1 MLHLFSQVGFSFSM
15 RRVEEYWFKFEYL
28 NKAEVPEPVSGT
40 QEPAPRRWIAIYDA
54 AASLAAAVTLLVL
67 IFSLVFR
74 PAAVVGN
81 SMLNTFANGDKVAC
95 VHSFNGYEYGD
106 VVIIS
111 NATKYGEPVIKRV
124 IAVGGDSVDIDF
136 YSGTVYVNGEA
147 LTEPYVTAP
156 TVVRYDVTFPL
167 VVPEGRLFVLGDNR
181 NDSIDSRSTE
191 IGLVNENDILGK
203 VVFRFYPINKI
214 GIIN

>member
-1 MLHLFSQVGFSFSM
+1 M

-28 NKAEVPEPVSGT
+28 NEAKEPNPTTEADES
-40 QEPAPRRWIAIYDA
+40 APHRWIAIYDA
-54 AASLAAAVTLLVL
+54 VASLATAVILLVL
-67 IFSLVFR
+67 VFSLVFR

-95 VHSFNGYEYGD
+95 VHSFSGYEYGD

-111 NATKYGEPVIKRV
+111 HATKFGEPVIKRV
-124 IAVGGDSVDIDF
+124 IAVGGDRVDIDF
-136 YSGTVYVNGEA
+136 YSGTVSVNGEE
-147 LTEPYVTAP
+147 LNEPYVASP
-156 TVVRYDVTFPL
+156 TYISYDVAFPL
-167 VVPEGRLFVLGDNR
+167 VVPEGRIFVLGDNR

-191 IGLVNENDILGK
+191 IGLVDENDVLGK
-203 VVFRFYPINKI
+203 VVFRFYPLNKI

>member
-1 MLHLFSQVGFSFSM
+1 M

-28 NKAEVPEPVSGT
+28 NESPAQAAAVET
-40 QEPAPRRWIAIYDA
+40 QTPAQRRWTAIYDA
-54 AASLAAAVTLLVL
+54 VISLATAVILLVL
-67 IFSLVFR
+67 VFSLVFR
-74 PAAVVGN
+74 PATVVGD

-95 VHSFNGYEYGD
+95 VHSFSGYEYGD

-111 NATKYGEPVIKRV
+111 HATKYGESVIKRV
-124 IAVGGDSVDIDF
+124 IAVGGDSVNIDF
-136 YSGTVYVNGEA
+136 HSGTVSVNGME
-147 LTEPYVTAP
+147 LDEPYVTAP
-156 TVVRYDVTFPL
+156 TFESYDVAFPL

-191 IGLVNENDILGK
+191 IGLVDENNVLGK

-214 GIIN
+214 GVINR

>member
-1 MLHLFSQVGFSFSM
+1 MLHLFSQVGYCFLM

-28 NKAEVPEPVSGT
+28 NVAKAPTTVSEI
-40 QEPAPRRWIAIYDA
+40 QEPAPKRWIPLYDA
-54 AASLAAAVTLLVL
+54 VASLATAVTLLVL
-67 IFSLVFR
+67 VFSLVFR

-81 SMLNTFANGDKVAC
+81 SMLNTFANGDKVGC
-95 VHSFNGYEYGD
+95 VHSFGGYEYGD

-111 NATKYGEPVIKRV
+111 HATKYGEPVIKRV
-124 IAVGGDSVDIDF
+124 IAFGGDSVDIDF
-136 YSGTVYVNGEA
+136 YSGTVYVNGEK
-147 LTEPYVTAP
+147 LDEPYVTAP
-156 TVVRYDVTFPL
+156 TYISYDVAFPL

-191 IGLVNENDILGK
+191 IGLVDENDVLGK

-214 GIIN
+214 GIIK